1 MTDESDLVAATT
13 TCFMGLDPWV
23 AFECLR
29 SVGVRY
35 VELPALPARQSI
47 DWQQT
52 TFSPETL
59 GPTGAQRLRE
69 RLAEMDLVP
78 ITVGAYASVLYPEDL
93 QPLLRRIDFAQQ
105 LGASFVIVDAAG
117 DEPDGPM
124 EWRRIGNLGRF
135 LGDYAQ
141 AHGVRLAFE
150 IHEGLTRSGAV
161 ARRLLDAIDHD
172 AVGVNYDTGN
182 AIFYNDSVDPVADL
196 EAIADRVIHVH
207 LKDTSGGRGDWAFGP
222 LGSGHVDLPQI
233 IRKLKARGFRG
244 PFSLEV
250 EGFAGEDLTRASRMD
265 RLRQSLHYLASL
277 GIRPWSNGT

>member
-1 MTDESDLVAATT
+1 MVVEADLVAATT
-13 TCFMGLDPWV
+13 TCFLGLDPWL
-23 AFECLR
+23 AFDCLK
-29 SVGVRY
+29 SAGVRY
-35 VELPALPARQSI
+35 VEVPSLPARQSI
-47 DWQQT
+47 DWRQT

-59 GPTGAQRLRE
+59 GPHGTQRLRE
-69 RLAEMDLVP
+69 RLMEMDLVP
-78 ITVGAYASVLYPEDL
+78 ITVGAYTSVLYPDDL
-93 QPLLRRIDFAQQ
+93 QPLLLRIDFAQQ

-150 IHEGLTRSGAV
+150 IHEGLARSGAV
-161 ARRLLDAIDHD
+161 ARRLLDAIDHE

-182 AIFYNDSVDPVADL
+182 AIFYNDAVDPVADL

-207 LKDTSGGRGDWAFGP
+207 LKDTSGGRGEWAFGA
-222 LGSGHVDLPQI
+222 LGTGHVDLPQI
-233 IRKLKARGFRG
+233 IHNLKGRGFRG
-244 PFSLEV
+244 PYSLEI
-250 EGFAGEDLTRASRMD
+250 EGYAGEDLTRESRVD

-277 GIRPWSNGT
+277 GIQRG